1 MKKYRWLVLTGIIMA
16 AVLVMARAAVVGA
29 TDLTGGMGK
38 LSHATSEKV
47 DAALMP
53 CEEMAALLVECL
65 EYIEDGG
72 DWYPTYTIDD
82 LVVHSIPGSIS
93 HKKAELNRLERET
106 ELHNKIKKIIKQLK
120 GATNEEAK

>member
-1 MKKYRWLVLTGIIMA
+1 
-16 AVLVMARAAVVGA
+16 
-29 TDLTGGMGK
+29 
-38 LSHATSEKV
+38 
-47 DAALMP
+47 
-53 CEEMAALLVECL
+53 MAALLVECL